1 MSSHYISSLSNIRSR
16 TLGPLNAQK
25 APNVTRVVNA
35 GIVNG
40 NPPQFHQEPL
50 NANMNAISR
59 YQNNRVNN
67 NESNVKRTY
76 KDTSSSD
83 RIRRLKSQNIGMK
96 SNSTKNVNPNDV
108 RSATRRMR
116 SSGYVV
122 PPKVRKYIN
131 K

>member
-25 APNVTRVVNA
+25 APNVTRVVNT

-40 NPPQFHQEPL
+40 TPPQFHQEPL
-50 NANMNAISR
+50 DANMNAISR
-59 YQNNRVNN
+59 HQNNRVNN

-76 KDTSSSD
+76 KDTTSSD

-96 SNSTKNVNPNDV
+96 SNSTKNVNDNDV
-108 RSATRRMR
+108 RSATRRVR

-122 PPKVRKYIN
+122 PPKARKYV
-131 K
+131 

>member
-1 MSSHYISSLSNIRSR
+1 MKS
-16 TLGPLNAQK
+16 
-25 APNVTRVVNA
+25 
-35 GIVNG
+35 
-40 NPPQFHQEPL
+40 
-50 NANMNAISR
+50 
-59 YQNNRVNN
+59 
-67 NESNVKRTY
+67 TY